1 MEEFNVLFEIK
12 KIHQLIGKR
21 LFERYHKEKCLGY
34 PSPLQMEIID
44 ILIKREEEEV
54 YIKNIRKDLGISKA
68 ATSDAIEKMLK
79 KNYIEKQECS
89 SDGRKA
95 KIILKE
101 EGKKMF
107 LALKDDIDEMNQEMK
122 VNISLKE
129 LECFTKI
136 CHKIEK
142 NLEKEGKE

>member
-1 MEEFNVLFEIK
+1 MVLFEIK

-21 LFERYHKEKCLGY
+21 LFERHHKEKSLGY

-44 ILIKREEEEV
+44 ILLKREEEEV
-54 YIKNIRKDLGISKA
+54 YIKNIWEDLGISKA

-89 SDGRKA
+89 SDGRKT
-95 KIILKE
+95 KIILKD

-107 LALKDDIDEMNQEMK
+107 LSLKDDIYKMNQEMIE
-122 VNISLKE
+122 NISLEE
-129 LECFTKI
+129 LECFIKI
-136 CHKIEK
+136 CHKMEK
-142 NLEKEGKE
+142 NLEKEGKK